1 MRPNDPPTLHLGEA
15 EVIDLLESYHPSWV
29 FVTDDQPAGDLARR
43 RGLTILDT
51 PRVLAD
57 CYASGEI
64 SCPAAYE
71 SLGEM
76 WAKGRGVRM
85 PPSHRDVCP

>member
-1 MRPNDPPTLHLGEA
+1 VSPVIG
-15 EVIDLLESYHPSWV
+15 EVIVDACTLWNFAVVERLDLLEVRYGHRGVRW
-29 FVTDDQPAGDLARR
+29 TARR

-64 SCPAAYE
+64 GCPAAYE
-71 SLGEM
+71 LLGEM

-85 PPSHRDVCP
+85 PLSHRDVCP